1 MLSDPAVSTLLTPDL
16 LVLDLLTLDLLTPL
30 EACPDLL
37 ALNLLTLLDACP
49 DLLAL
54 RETCSNLLDQVY
66 WNLFKLLKTW
76 NLL

>member
-1 MLSDPAVSTLLTPDL
+1 MVFTVLSDPAESTLLTPDL
-16 LVLDLLTLDLLTPL
+16 LVLDLLTLDLLAL
-30 EACPDLL
+30 DLL
-37 ALNLLTLLDACP
+37 APLEACP

>member
-1 MLSDPAVSTLLTPDL
+1 MVFTGLSDPAESTLLTPDL
-16 LVLDLLTLDLLTPL
+16 LVLDLLALDLLAPL
-30 EACPDLL
+30 EAC
-37 ALNLLTLLDACP
+37 LN
-49 DLLAL
+49 LLAL

>member
-1 MLSDPAVSTLLTPDL
+1 MVFTVLSDPAESTLLTPDL
-16 LVLDLLTLDLLTPL
+16 LVLDLLVLNLLTLDLLAP
-30 EACPDLL
+30 
-37 ALNLLTLLDACP
+37 NLLTLLDACP

-54 RETCSNLLDQVY
+54 LETCSNLLDQVY